1 MAYVSQEKKKE
12 IHAALKA
19 VFPKSWKWS
28 LAVNH
33 GSSLVLNI
41 WSAPVDL
48 LAMVNAKIVESAERR
63 NEQHLVSTWNSYAQ
77 LNPYYLERQF
87 EGEALKIMEKA
98 KAQMFGHGYF
108 DKSEPMTDYFHCAW
122 YVNMNL
128 GKYDKP
134 FKVVA

>member
-19 VFPKSWKWS
+19 VFPKSWRWS

-48 LAMVNAKIVESAERR
+48 LAMVNAVGQKRAE
-63 NEQHLVSTWNSYAQ
+63 NCNQQHLWSPSRSYAQ
-77 LNPYYLERQF
+77 LNPYYLENQF
-87 EGEALKIMEKA
+87 EGEALKIMVKA